1 MRLYSH
7 LMCSGGLYRFERSL
21 IHWDSTAG
29 LRRTLWIRLK
39 MTRAQGLD
47 TIDSRTR
54 AHGLTMEL
62 TLGGTCKHHR
72 QALRSRPA
80 LPIRILGT
88 RTAQLSACH
97 TGALQTAACMVLTVV
112 TDASERVPTEPTRS
126 AMT

>member
-1 MRLYSH
+1 
-7 LMCSGGLYRFERSL
+7 
-21 IHWDSTAG
+21 
-29 LRRTLWIRLK
+29 

-54 AHGLTMEL
+54 AHGQTMEL

-88 RTAQLSACH
+88 RTAQLSVCH
-97 TGALQTAACMVLTVV
+97 TGGLHTAACMALSEGTA
-112 TDASERVPTEPTRS
+112 ASARVPTEPAQS